1 MFTILILILSVAVG
15 PLIVEWFKPQD
26 RKKIRILTAF
36 SGAYVFSITAL
47 HLMPE
52 AFGHDEGA
60 EVEAHAH
67 LAGGLVLAG
76 FFVQLLLDY
85 FSQGIEHGHAHS
97 HNHDGKIPLGIMVG
111 LCVHAFVEGM
121 PLGSGTGHEHAHG
134 LSEATRHSLL
144 LGIVMHNI
152 PVSIVLMSLL
162 LHEGV
167 CKKRALVAMGVFAMM
182 SPLGLLLSE
191 QVEFLSHY
199 SHELMAFVVG
209 IFLHISTTIL
219 FETGEEHR
227 VNRLKAIAIA
237 AGAGL
242 ALLGIWFQPH

>member
-15 PLIVEWFKPQD
+15 PLIVEWFKPRD

-52 AFGHDEGA
+52 AFGHDESG

-85 FSQGIEHGHAHS
+85 FSHGIEHGHAHS
-97 HNHDGKIPLGIMVG
+97 HSHNGKIPLGIMLG

-121 PLGSGTGHEHAHG
+121 PLGAGHGHG
-134 LSEATRHSLL
+134 LPEATRQSLL
-144 LGIVMHNI
+144 LGIVMHNL

-167 CKKRALVAMGVFAMM
+167 CKKRALVAMGVFALM
-182 SPLGLLLSE
+182 SPLGLVLSE
-191 QVEFLSHY
+191 HVEFLSHY